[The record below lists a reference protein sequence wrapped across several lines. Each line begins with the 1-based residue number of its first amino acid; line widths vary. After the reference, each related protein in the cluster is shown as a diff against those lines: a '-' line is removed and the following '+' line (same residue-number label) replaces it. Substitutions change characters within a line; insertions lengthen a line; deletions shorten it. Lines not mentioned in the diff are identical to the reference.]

1 MTAPSPTPGSDN
13 PFVLGYQT
21 RQFPYTKDGNPDV
34 TVLDSLA
41 SPAESGLTAR
51 TAVRYQPGKGG
62 TGATGGTGGEGAS
75 GTGGEGASGAS
86 GASGGTGGE

>member
-21 RQFPYTKDGNPDV
+21 RQFPYTKEGNPDV

-41 SPAESGLTAR
+41 SPAESALEAR
-51 TAVRYQPGKGG
+51 TAVRYQPGG
-62 TGATGGTGGEGAS
+62 TGGTGG
-75 GTGGEGASGAS
+75 TGG
-86 GASGGTGGE
+86 GG